1 MLYFRALWTK
11 KPGNSI
17 SPVFKVNVMIVRA
30 KEIITLFTEWECWKR
45 SNAAIVLTFL
55 FCSGDV
61 KSHCDCFFAILSRF
75 LKFITFPHRDSKLQF
90 RGLYAYYPDTDE
102 VFKIYGTGPRQ
113 VSLIY
118 PIGLTLT
125 WSYLWRWPTPWSSDI
140 TSITRAAKN
149 SLRFGLWCWKS
160 ITVWYSLR
168 YIPSIWQSR
177 LTRSLYITG
186 IN

>member
-1 MLYFRALWTK
+1 MRVLEEIERCDCPHFLILFRWC
-11 KPGNSI
+11 
-17 SPVFKVNVMIVRA
+17 
-30 KEIITLFTEWECWKR
+30 EIRLH
-45 SNAAIVLTFL
+45 
-55 FCSGDV
+55 G
-61 KSHCDCFFAILSRF
+61 DCFFAIFSRF

-140 TSITRAAKN
+140 TSITQAAKN

-160 ITVWYSLR
+160 ITVCYSLR

-186 IN
+186 INQLSS